1 MGSAISSPAFG
12 TVLSPNP
19 VATERDESMT
29 YQFSIAPGGQLS
41 FFCTMT
47 HFGTSEDV
55 TVRDLHLEGLIPAG
69 DATRDAPYAM
79 AD

>member
-1 MGSAISSPAFG
+1 
-12 TVLSPNP
+12 
-19 VATERDESMT
+19 MT
-29 YQFSIAPGGQLS
+29 YQISIAPGGQLS
-41 FFCTMT
+41 FLCTMT

-55 TVRDLHLEGLIPAG
+55 TVRDLHLERLFPAD